1 MIAGGLQQVTIV
13 TVSSRKTD
21 ESATAENCGGHEEYV
36 ESCNS
41 LQQQSDLHQVRVLLP
56 HCFNAELTTEY
67 LLSTV
72 AALYLQ
78 TGIENSRSAI
88 RHWFGTGCGR
98 NAEVW
103 PHIWLRKRQS
113 IVRKALQCDSGNR
126 RGAGKWFTAD
136 FSPPDSK
143 GKQLRAILLFL
154 TERWF
159 RNAPTQDFGTA
170 LTSQMALSRRQG
182 GFYL

>member
-1 MIAGGLQQVTIV
+1 LFISSEGIINRFLSLVYKRVYKPPTKIA
-13 TVSSRKTD
+13 S
-21 ESATAENCGGHEEYV
+21 
-36 ESCNS
+36 
-41 LQQQSDLHQVRVLLP
+41 
-56 HCFNAELTTEY
+56 
-67 LLSTV
+67 
-72 AALYLQ
+72 
-78 TGIENSRSAI
+78 
-88 RHWFGTGCGR
+88 
-98 NAEVW
+98 
-103 PHIWLRKRQS
+103 
-113 IVRKALQCDSGNR
+113 